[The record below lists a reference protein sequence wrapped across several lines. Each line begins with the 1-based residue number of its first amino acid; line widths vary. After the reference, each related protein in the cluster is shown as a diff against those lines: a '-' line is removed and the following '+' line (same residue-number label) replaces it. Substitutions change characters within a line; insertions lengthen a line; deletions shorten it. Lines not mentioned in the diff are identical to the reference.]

1 MTKMQKKC
9 WIFFLLGSSIASW
22 TVIVT
27 GTTPPIAIQAT
38 TVGSST
44 RSIVNPNNFQR
55 SSSRS
60 RRSRNDADVVLSTR
74 NGRGNRW
81 NLHEAAIVLTVP
93 HGGGRRTNLMG
104 RRTKPEH
111 VAKTIVDWT
120 SIMKYTIGLTVQMV
134 LLYGFLRVLDY
145 VVASTFL
152 TIPFG
157 VNVLLLYVFNLK
169 TSVFSI
175 LTQTKGSER
184 KKLSVLSVVM
194 WPFLTFR
201 IERKIT
207 PTWTPPPIAFVL
219 GWPILTFGLRAYTA
233 AMIVEQCHGRYAT
246 VPLMALM
253 LHLCIGN
260 LWNTVNTIEQR
271 LGVSVVVL
279 WCLWWT
285 KAFAAYQFYVV
296 DHHAG
301 ILLACTL
308 PWISAAVALQ
318 TRTWQL
324 NPMTTTRTRRSTR
337 TGGNNKQNNVVQQ
350 LAPLIPRKPRK
361 NKNDSR
367 TPSSITKFKWE

>member
-55 SSSRS
+55 SSSRSRS

-134 LLYGFLRVLDY
+134 LLYGFLSVLDFL
-145 VVASTFL
+145 VASTFL
-152 TIPFG
+152 IIPFG
-157 VNVLLLYVFNLK
+157 VNFFLLYVFNLK

-219 GWPILTFGLRAYTA
+219 GWPLLTFGLRAYTA

-246 VPLMALM
+246 VPILALM
-253 LHLCIGN
+253 LHLCLGSV
-260 LWNTVNTIEQR
+260 WNTVNTIEQR

-279 WCLWWT
+279 WCVWWT
-285 KAFAAYQFYVV
+285 NVYAAYQFYLV
-296 DHHAG
+296 DPRAG
-301 ILLACTL
+301 ILLACTV

-324 NPMTTTRTRRSTR
+324 NPMTTTRTR
-337 TGGNNKQNNVVQQ
+337 NNVVHKQ
-350 LAPLIPRKPRK
+350 LAPLLPRKPRR